1 MKKLIK
7 ICLALLMPLT
17 IVGCSSSQN
26 DESASVKILCP
37 SGAPALAFVSEYE
50 NIVKEGKI
58 DFVDGSDMLMAELV
72 KDDSEYDMIVAPIN
86 IGAKLLSQKQTNYK
100 MDGVLTWG
108 NLYLVGTD
116 ENVLT
121 GEGEIA
127 LFGKGAVPEKIYQG
141 IEKDISLTPTYYN
154 SATLVQQQLLAKKA
168 EAGLL
173 AEPLATATIAKAKQ
187 NGIELKII
195 KDLQESGSYKGG
207 YPQATIFIKEGKN
220 FDTLLENID
229 QFTNNNYP
237 DLQKHLETIGIE
249 KIGLPSVE
257 LTVQSIERQNLHY
270 KKATDCKDEIT
281 QFLKSFQ
288 IEFSED
294 MIHD

>member
-1 MKKLIK
+1 MKKITK
-7 ICLALLMPLT
+7 ICTALFMAFT
-17 IVGCSSSQN
+17 MIGCSSSN

-58 DFVDGSDMLMAELV
+58 DFVDGSDLLMAEFI
-72 KDDSEYDMIVAPIN
+72 KEDSEYDIIVAPIN

-100 MDGVLTWG
+100 MDSVLTWG

-116 ENVLT
+116 ESVLN
-121 GEGEIA
+121 GEGEIS
-127 LFGKGAVPEKIYQG
+127 LFGKGAVPEKIYQS
-141 IEKDISLTPTYYN
+141 IENDISLTPTYYN
-154 SATLVQQQLLAKKA
+154 SATLVQQQLLSQKVQ
-168 EAGLL
+168 AGLL

-187 NGIELKII
+187 NGIDLKII
-195 KDLQESGSYKGG
+195 KNLQESSAYQDG

-220 FDTLLENID
+220 FDTLLNKID

-237 DLQKHLETIGIE
+237 DLQKHLETVGIE

-270 KKATDCKDEIT
+270 KKASDCKDDIS
-281 QFLKSFQ
+281 QFLKSFN

-294 MIHD
+294 MLHD